1 MGQDSNANGVVHDSA
16 QVQRNTDHL
25 AERLALKNTAVI
37 LGMHHGTM
45 GDFDQTRTDCDVFV
59 MNEMLSRGAVARA
72 DYVMQLHKPVVW
84 RSTQNRNDR
93 NHYEWLK
100 SNTETPVFMAERF
113 DDVPMSRR
121 FPLEEIKQY
130 FKGAEWYFTTT
141 IAYAIA
147 YAIYA
152 GYKRIELYGIEME
165 TNTEYTHQRPCV
177 AYWCGVAYGKGIE
190 VDFHSPQ
197 FFVSPLYGYEG
208 DITIPVEVFEKR
220 AKMLAENAK
229 TAVEEYKQAR
239 LVFTNSVEAFRDDY
253 KVGMKSLETYANNC
267 ANLAHEFNMNDGALQ
282 VNQRHIKSCKI
293 MEAETGTYFLSKQV
307 YENEFNSSVTAWQ
320 EHQQSIREISAA
332 LKAKDKELEQASSK
346 GYRSRRCDEYLQLVR
361 QYVQVIG
368 KAGLLSGISVE
379 SKNLMAIHD
388 QNERMAGGA
397 KAVEIMAE
405 AQA

>member
-1 MGQDSNANGVVHDSA
+1 M
-16 QVQRNTDHL
+16 
-25 AERLALKNTAVI
+25 KKTAVI
-37 LGMHHGTM
+37 LGMHHATL

-84 RSTQNRNDR
+84 RSSQNRNDAK
-93 NHYEWLK
+93 HYEWLK
-100 SNTETPVFMAERF
+100 TNTEVTVFMAEHF

-121 FPLEEIKQY
+121 FPLDEMKEY

-152 GYKRIELYGIEME
+152 GYKRIEVYGVEME
-165 TNTEYTHQRPCV
+165 TNTEYGHQRPCV

-197 FFVSPLYGYEG
+197 FYVSPLYGYEG
-208 DITIPVEVFEKR
+208 DITIPVEVFEQR

-229 TAVEEYKQAR
+229 RTLEEYKHAKE
-239 LVFTNSVEAFRDDY
+239 VFTNAVEAFRNDY
-253 KVGMKSLETYANNC
+253 KVGMKSLETHANNC

-282 VNQRHIKSCKI
+282 VNQRHIKACKI

-307 YENEFNSSVTAWQ
+307 YETEFHASVTKWQ
-320 EHQQSIREISAA
+320 EHQQNLREISDA

-346 GYRSRRCDEYLQLVR
+346 GYRSRRCDEYIELVDT
-361 QYVQVIG
+361 YVKVVG
-368 KAGLLSGISVE
+368 KAGLLSGISIE

-388 QNERMAGGA
+388 QNERMVGGQ

-405 AQA
+405 ARE